1 MKVTRR
7 NFLKSGVSMAG
18 LCLGWSQLQAIA
30 AYAAN
35 FEPRKPG
42 SSKILVLVEMSGGN
56 DGVNTVIPYS
66 STAYY
71 KARPSLAIKQDNVL
85 TLNNDLGLH
94 PSMTGMHQL
103 FGDGKLAVIV
113 GAGYP
118 NPNRSHF
125 RSIEIWQTAQP
136 EKIIETG
143 WLGRYLDLSGT
154 AKSTNGKLFPA
165 INVEPTLPKT
175 LSADRTVVPSVSDV
189 NQFRFLTDSHYDQ
202 DRKCQLESF
211 KRIYSNFDLQRP
223 EVKMLK
229 EVGLDAME
237 ASDYLLRIVKEYK
250 NNVTYPDTGFARSLK
265 FIAQLISAGVD
276 ARVYN
281 VGLGGFDTHAG
292 QLGAHANLL
301 KTLSEGITA
310 FQTDLEDHGV
320 DKDVMLMTFS
330 EFGRRVAQN
339 NGNGTD
345 HGTAEPLF
353 IVGSAVTGGIYGDY
367 PSMTNLDSGDLKFTV
382 DFRNVYSTVLD
393 RWLSADSQQVLGSK
407 FDHLK
412 FV

>member
-18 LCLGWSQLQAIA
+18 LCLGWSQLQTIA

-71 KARPSLAIKQDNVL
+71 KARPQLAIKQDNVL

-103 FGDGKLAVIV
+103 FGEGKLAVIA

-136 EKIIETG
+136 ERIIETG
-143 WLGRYLDLSGT
+143 WLGRYLDLSGAAKT
-154 AKSTNGKLFPA
+154 ANGKLFPA

-175 LSADRTVVPSVSDV
+175 LSADRTVVPSVADV

-202 DRKCQLESF
+202 DRKCQLDSF
-211 KRIYSNFDLQRP
+211 KRIYSSFDLQRP

-237 ASDYLLRIVKEYK
+237 ASDYLLRVVKEYK
-250 NNVTYPDTGFARSLK
+250 NNVTYPDTAFARSLK
-265 FIAQLISAGVD
+265 FVAQLISAGVD

-281 VGLGGFDTHAG
+281 VGLGGFDTHAA
-292 QLGAHANLL
+292 QSGAHANLL

-310 FQTDLEDHGV
+310 FQKDLEDHGV

-353 IVGSAVTGGIYGDY
+353 IVGSAVTGGVYGDY
-367 PSMTNLDSGDLKFTV
+367 PSLTNLDSGDLKFTV

-393 RWLSADSQQVLGSK
+393 RWLSADSQQVLGAK
-407 FDHLK
+407 YDHLK

>member
-1 MKVTRR
+1 MKVNRR
-7 NFLKSGVSMAG
+7 KFLKSGIGMAG
-18 LCLGWSQLQAIA
+18 LCLGWSHLQAIA

-42 SSKILVLVEMSGGN
+42 SSKILVVVEMSGGN
-56 DGVNTVIPYS
+56 DGVNTLIPYS
-66 STAYY
+66 SGAYY
-71 KARPSLAIKQDNVL
+71 KARPSLAIKQDVVL
-85 TLNNDLGLH
+85 HLNDEIGLH
-94 PSMTGMHQL
+94 PSMTGMHEL
-103 FGDGKLAVIV
+103 FKNGKLAVIA

-136 EKIIETG
+136 ERIIDTG
-143 WLGRYLDLSGT
+143 WLGRYLDQCGEGKT
-154 AKSTNGKLFPA
+154 TNSKLFPA
-165 INVEPTLPKT
+165 INVDPTLPKT
-175 LSADRTVVPSVSDV
+175 LSADRTVIPSVSDV
-189 NQFRFLTDSHYDQ
+189 NQFRFLTDSHYEQ
-202 DRKCQLESF
+202 DRKCQMESF
-211 KRIYSNFDLQRP
+211 KRIYSDFDLERP
-223 EVKMLK
+223 EVKLLT
-229 EVGLDAME
+229 EVGLDAMQ
-237 ASDYLLRIVKEYK
+237 ASDYLLRVVKEYK
-250 NNVTYPDTGFARSLK
+250 NNVTYPDTSFARSLK

-281 VGLGGFDTHAG
+281 ISIGGFDTHAA
-292 QLGAHANLL
+292 QSGAHANLL
-301 KTLSEGITA
+301 KTLSEAIAA
-310 FQTDLEDHGV
+310 FQKDLEDHGV

-353 IVGSAVTGGIYGDY
+353 VVGTAVNGGIYGDY
-367 PSMTNLDSGDLKFTV
+367 PSLTNLDSGDLKFTV
-382 DFRNVYSTVLD
+382 DFREVYSTVLD
-393 RWLSADSQQVLGSK
+393 RWLSADSRQVLGSR